1 MAKKDNAPR
10 YVILHD
16 GVGQYRQGE
25 TVTAKQLRVDND
37 PDGLDRLLGLG
48 AIVAEA
54 DSPDSDAPTLTLA
67 EALRTDGPPTLPV
80 VPPGVETT
88 PEEVAQVV
96 DPNSAATTNPLPEAP
111 QG

>member
-1 MAKKDNAPR
+1 MAKKDTSPR

-25 TVTAKQLRVDND
+25 TVTAKQLRVDDD

-48 AIVAEA
+48 AISAA
-54 DSPDSDAPTLTLA
+54 SDAAAAGETMTLA

-96 DPNSAATTNPLPEAP
+96 DPNNPATTNPLPEA
-111 QG
+111 